1 MAKFKTEVE
10 NFYISYSDMVTLLLI
25 LFVYLFSV
33 SEIDP
38 EKLAGAAE
46 SMKSVVTKDVAKQA
60 VNTLQQELAKL
71 KDMQK
76 DINTMIQKENL
87 QDQVSVTF
95 ANNQLELNLG
105 EAILFE
111 PGKADLKPAA
121 TEVLS
126 RIGKLFLISD
136 TKVTVEGYT
145 DNIPMH
151 SPQYPSN
158 WELSAAR
165 ASSVVRLLQTMGLP
179 TDRFIVLGR
188 GETYP
193 LLPNSSVENRAKNRR
208 VKITLKP
215 DLAKIKFLTS
225 ELAKKRVGVK
235 NLY

>member
-1 MAKFKTEVE
+1 MAKFKPEVE

-38 EKLAGAAE
+38 AKLAGAAQ
-46 SMKSVVTKDVAKQA
+46 SMKQSISKDTTKQA
-60 VNTLQQELAKL
+60 INTLQQELNKL
-71 KDMQK
+71 QDIEKQ
-76 DINTMIQKENL
+76 INTMIKEENL
-87 QDQVSVTF
+87 QDQVSVAF

-105 EAILFE
+105 EALLFE
-111 PGKADLKPAA
+111 RGKADLKPAA
-121 TEVLS
+121 ESVLS

-136 TKVTVEGYT
+136 TKVTAEGYT
-145 DNIPMH
+145 DNIPIH
-151 SPQYPSN
+151 SVQFPSN

-179 TDRFIVLGR
+179 ADRFIILGR
-188 GETYP
+188 GETFP
-193 LLPNSSVENRAKNRR
+193 LMPNTSEENRAKNRR

-215 DLAKIKFLTS
+215 DLANVKVLKQELEKKQVKI
-225 ELAKKRVGVK
+225 K